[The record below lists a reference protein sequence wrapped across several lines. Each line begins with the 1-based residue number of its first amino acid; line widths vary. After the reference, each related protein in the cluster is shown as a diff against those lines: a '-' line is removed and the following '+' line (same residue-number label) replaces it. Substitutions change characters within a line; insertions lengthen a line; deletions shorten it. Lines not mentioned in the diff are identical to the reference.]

1 MSDAPAGRKPP
12 VRRSDPR
19 GPRPPFRVLALT
31 VGLPLLAFVALLG
44 WLRVSGWWAARPPAS
59 PPPTGVQRI
68 TAPAPPPTASPVPA
82 AGAAAPASLRPVRGR
97 IALILDDVGYDLEAA
112 RSAATLPVPLTF
124 SVLPG
129 TPFARPAAEMLAG
142 RGFEILCHLPMEPVA
157 NAAAAGPDSILV
169 AMSDE
174 EIRRR
179 TLEGFR
185 SVPHARGVNNH
196 MGSLATADPRVMTEV
211 LSTLKGTGA
220 FFIDSRTSGRSV
232 AFETARRLGVPAASR
247 DVFLDDDRR
256 ESAVRRQ
263 LAELASRADRDG
275 SAIGIGHLHPAT
287 LRVLAEELPRLADGG
302 FRFVPASALVE

>member
-31 VGLPLLAFVALLG
+31 VGLPLLAFVALLA
-44 WLRVSGWWAARPPAS
+44 WLRVSGWWADRPPAAT
-59 PPPTGVQRI
+59 PQPAVQRI
-68 TAPAPPPTASPVPA
+68 TAPPVPVTASQPSVETPEPPVT
-82 AGAAAPASLRPVRGR
+82 RPVRGR

-112 RSAATLPVPLTF
+112 QKAATLPVPLTF

-157 NAAAAGPDSILV
+157 NAAAAGPGSILV
-169 AMSDE
+169 AMGDE

-196 MGSLATADPRVMTEV
+196 MGSLATADARVMREI

-220 FFIDSRTSGRSV
+220 FFIDSRTSGRSI
-232 AFETARRLGVPAASR
+232 AFATARELGIPAASR

-256 ESAVRRQ
+256 EAAVRKQ
-263 LAELASRADRDG
+263 VAELAARAQRDG

-287 LRVLAEELPRLADGG
+287 LRVLAEELPRLADRG
-302 FRFVPASALVE
+302 FRFVPVSALVE